1 MPSPGLRHLFFVVA
15 LGLAALGALSAS
27 PGDEDEVR
35 AYLGEFADRWTHA
48 ARAEELEGYYAAD
61 ATHID
66 ARGRWV
72 PRREALSIAL
82 APPAARGAGASAR
95 IDVARVSFL
104 AARVALVDGTLAVT
118 DAAGRKGE
126 RLQRFSFV
134 VKKTGGGWTIA
145 ASRVMAPDDDRG
157 DGSR

>member
-1 MPSPGLRHLFFVVA
+1 VPSPGLRDLFFFVA

-27 PGDEDEVR
+27 PGDEEEVR
-35 AYLGEFADRWTHA
+35 AYLREFADRWTHA
-48 ARAEELEGYYAAD
+48 ARAEELEGYYASD

-72 PRREALSIAL
+72 PRREALSVAL
-82 APPAARGAGASAR
+82 APLAARASAR

-104 AARVALVDGTLAVT
+104 ADRVALVDGTLAVT
-118 DAAGRKGE
+118 DAVGRRGE

-145 ASRVMAPDDDRG
+145 ASRVMAPEDDRR
-157 DGSR
+157 DGGR